1 MAMKYEQIL
10 ATWIS
15 FMGTAI
21 RKTYG
26 LSREQFT
33 TLAQKYGLISFL
45 ADNYE
50 LLHYYDNTYI
60 VNDVTRYISEQGGS
74 LDDLCGT
81 K

>member
-1 MAMKYEQIL
+1 MAMKYEQVL

-15 FMGTAI
+15 FMSTAI
-21 RKTYG
+21 RKSYG

-33 TLAQKYGLISFL
+33 ALAQKYRLIYFL

-60 VNDVTRYISEQGGS
+60 VNDVMRYISEQGGS
-74 LDDLCGT
+74 LDDLHGI